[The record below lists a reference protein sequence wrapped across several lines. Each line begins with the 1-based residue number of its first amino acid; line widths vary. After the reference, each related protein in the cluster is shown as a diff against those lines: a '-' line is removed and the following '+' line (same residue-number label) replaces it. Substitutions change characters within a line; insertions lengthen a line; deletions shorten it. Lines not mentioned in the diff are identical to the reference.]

1 MLGEIK
7 LENRNKIIYDEKI
20 YTNVGLENL
29 VLYGIYLVS
38 KRKEICTFEKL
49 VAESFSQF
57 PKVFAFKRYPEWPDS
72 LKFDRPLRKLREKGM
87 IVGIIKGSFSLTKF
101 GEQKAIETENIF
113 KKTNI
118 GFFKKRKDSQERSTE
133 DRLIAYIKD
142 SDSFKKYINNTS
154 NFTISEP
161 EFRKLLRCT
170 LETPLRVIKQNLKY
184 YKKLTNSYKEEEL
197 FNFLL
202 SCEKQFIGR

>member
-7 LENRNKIIYDEKI
+7 LKNRNKIIYDEKI
-20 YTNVGLENL
+20 YAGVGLENL

-38 KRKEICTFEKL
+38 KKKEICTFEKL
-49 VAESFSQF
+49 VAECFSQF

-87 IVGIIKGSFSLTKF
+87 IVGIIKDSFSLTKF
-101 GEQKAIETENIF
+101 GEQKAIETEDIL
-113 KKTNI
+113 KKINM
-118 GFFKKRKDSQERSTE
+118 GFYKKRKDSQERSVE
-133 DRLIAYIKD
+133 DRLITYIKD
-142 SDSFKKYINNTS
+142 SESFKKYINNPS

-170 LETPLRVIKQNLKY
+170 LETPLRVIKQNLEY
-184 YKKLTNSYKEEEL
+184 YKKLANSYKEEEL

>member
-7 LENRNKIIYDEKI
+7 LENRNKIIYDEKT
-20 YTNVGLENL
+20 YTGVGLEDL

-38 KRKEICTFEKL
+38 ERREICTFEKL
-49 VAESFSQF
+49 VAECFSQF

-87 IVGIIKGSFSLTKF
+87 IVGTIKDAFSLTKF
-101 GEQKAIETENIF
+101 GKQKTIEIENIL
-113 KKTNI
+113 KKVNK
-118 GFFKKRKDSQERSTE
+118 FFYKKRKNYQERSIE

-142 SDSFKKYINNTS
+142 SDSFKKYINDPS

-170 LETPLRVIKQNLKY
+170 LETPLRVIKQNLEY
-184 YKKLTNSYKEEEL
+184 YKKLANSYKEEEL

-202 SCEKQFIGR
+202 SCEKQFIRR

>member
-1 MLGEIK
+1 MK
-7 LENRNKIIYDEKI
+7 NKNKIIYDDKI
-20 YTNVGLENL
+20 YTSVGLENL
-29 VLYGIYLVS
+29 ILYGIYLTS
-38 KRKEICTFEKL
+38 ERGENCTFEKL
-49 VAESFSQF
+49 VAECFSQF

-87 IVGIIKGSFSLTKF
+87 IVGTIKDTFSLTKF
-101 GEQKAIETENIF
+101 GKQKTIEIENIL
-113 KKTNI
+113 KKVNN
-118 GFFKKRKDSQERSTE
+118 FFYKKRKDSQERSID

-142 SDSFKKYINNTS
+142 SDSFKKYINNPS

-170 LETPLRVIKQNLKY
+170 LETPLRVIKQNLEY
-184 YKKLTNSYKEEEL
+184 YKKLANSYKEEEL

-202 SCEKQFIGR
+202 SCEKQFIRR

>member
-1 MLGEIK
+1 MK
-7 LENRNKIIYDEKI
+7 NKNKIIYDEKI
-20 YTNVGLENL
+20 YTSVGLENL

-38 KRKEICTFEKL
+38 ERGENCTFEKL
-49 VAESFSQF
+49 VAECFYRF

-87 IVGIIKGSFSLTKF
+87 IVGIIKDSFSLTKF
-101 GEQKAIETENIF
+101 GEQLAIETENIL
-113 KKTNI
+113 KKINI
-118 GFFKKRKDSQERSTE
+118 GLYKKRKDSQERSIE

-142 SDSFKKYINNTS
+142 GDSFKKYINNPS

-170 LETPLRVIKQNLKY
+170 LETPLRVIKQNLEY
-184 YKKLTNSYKEEEL
+184 YKKLANSYKEEEL

>member
-1 MLGEIK
+1 LK
-7 LENRNKIIYDEKI
+7 KTNKIVYDEKI
-20 YTNVGLENL
+20 YTNIGLENL

-38 KRKEICTFEKL
+38 KRGENCTFEKL
-49 VAESFSQF
+49 VAECFSQF

-87 IVGIIKGSFSLTKF
+87 IVGNIKDIFSPTKF
-101 GEQKAIETENIF
+101 GEQKAIETENIL
-113 KKTNI
+113 KKVNVI
-118 GFFKKRKDSQERSTE
+118 FYKKRKDSQERSID

-142 SDSFKKYINNTS
+142 SDSFKKYINDPS
-154 NFTISEP
+154 NFSISEP

-170 LETPLRVIKQNLKY
+170 LETPLRVIKQNLEY
-184 YKKLTNSYKEEEL
+184 YKKLANSYKEEEL

-202 SCEKQFIGR
+202 SCEKQFIRR

>member
-7 LENRNKIIYDEKI
+7 LKNRNKISYDEKI

-29 VLYGIYLVS
+29 VLYGIYLVF
-38 KRKEICTFEKL
+38 KKEEICTFEKL
-49 VAESFSQF
+49 VAECFSKF

-72 LKFDRPLRKLREKGM
+72 LKFDRPLRNLREKGM
-87 IVGIIKGSFSLTKF
+87 IVGIIKDSFSLTKF
-101 GEQKAIETENIF
+101 GEQKAIETENIL
-113 KKTNI
+113 KKINI
-118 GFFKKRKDSQERSTE
+118 GFYKKRKDSQERSIE

-142 SDSFKKYINNTS
+142 SKSFNKYINNPS

-170 LETPLRVIKQNLKY
+170 LETPLRVIKQNLEY
-184 YKKLTNSYKEEEL
+184 YKKIANSYKEEKL

-202 SCEKQFIGR
+202 SCEKQFIRR

>member
-20 YTNVGLENL
+20 YLNVGLENL

-49 VAESFSQF
+49 VAECFSQF

-87 IVGIIKGSFSLTKF
+87 IVGIIKDSFSLTKF
-101 GEQKAIETENIF
+101 GKQKAIETENIL
-113 KKTNI
+113 KKVNI
-118 GFFKKRKDSQERSTE
+118 GFYKKRKDSQERSGE

-142 SDSFKKYINNTS
+142 SDSFKKYINNPS

-161 EFRKLLRCT
+161 EFRKILRCT
-170 LETPLRVIKQNLKY
+170 LETPPRVIKQNLEY
-184 YKKLTNSYKEEEL
+184 YKKLANSYKEEEL